1 MKFFEMQK
9 RLQCLAEELNKGH
22 TGVANELAKNMGISR
37 SQLFVYIDLLKTYG
51 ITVTYCKALNSYVV
65 EEECVIEVQE
75 PIKKIYQ
82 K

>member
-1 MKFFEMQK
+1 
-9 RLQCLAEELNKGH
+9 
-22 TGVANELAKNMGISR
+22 MGISR

-75 PIKKIYQ
+75 PIKKNYQ

>member
-22 TGVANELAKNMGISR
+22 TGVANELAEKLAISR
-37 SQLFVYIDLLKTYG
+37 SQLFVYIDLLKAYD
-51 ITVTYCKALNSYVV
+51 ITVTYRKALNSYVV
-65 EEECVIEVQE
+65 EEACIIEVQE